1 MINLKNVTL
10 RRGTK
15 VLLDKAS
22 VTLNPGEKVG
32 LVGRNGAGKS
42 TLFALFNG
50 TLTEDGGD
58 FEMPRQWRMGQ
69 VAQNMPETDQAA
81 ADFVL
86 EGDTRLAELRQRL
99 VVAEAS
105 GDGME
110 MAHVYTD
117 LADAGDHD
125 AMPRAEALILG
136 LGFRVDELNNPVN
149 SFSGGWRMRLQ
160 LARALMCPSDIL
172 ILDEPTNHLDLD
184 ALVWLEA
191 WLQRYA
197 GTMIVISHDREFL
210 DAVTDVT
217 LHIDHAKLT
226 RYGSNYSGFEI
237 LRAQQMELQ
246 QASFSK
252 QQDKIAHLQKFIT
265 RFKAQA
271 SKAKQA
277 QSRVKALE
285 RMEKVAP
292 LLADAE
298 FTFGFKEPNNL
309 PNPMLAISD
318 SSFGYTVDDEPK
330 AILQG
335 VSKSVLAGQ
344 RIGIL
349 GANGQGKSTLVKT
362 IARTMPLLAGTL
374 TEGKGL
380 NIGYF
385 AQQELDVLHPND
397 NPLEHM
403 IRLAKELGSNEPSR
417 EQDLRN
423 YLGTFNFSGD
433 MVKQS
438 VGSMSGGEKA
448 RLVLAMIVWQRP
460 NLLLLDEPTNH
471 LDLATRE
478 ALSMALNEFD
488 GTVMLVS
495 HDRALLRAVCD
506 EFWMVGRGKVEPFD
520 GDLDDYQ
527 KYLLE
532 ESKRLREEA
541 KNSARD
547 AVVTAIAAPAPAPAP
562 TQAANTILP
571 HNVQSPSSASSS
583 SSSSSAPAPATATAV
598 KGISSAITQTSTTGL
613 NSAEQR
619 KLDAQKRQ
627 QLAAQTRP
635 LKRELEQNE
644 ERMASIEAEKNR
656 LEALLITPVS
666 PAEMAD
672 AGRRLKALSDEVAT
686 LEERW
691 LAITSLLEESTSTAL

>member
-50 TLTEDGGD
+50 SLTEDGGD

-318 SSFGYTVDDEPK
+318 ASFGYVVDDVPK

-478 ALSMALNEFD
+478 ALSMALNEFE

-532 ESKRLREEA
+532 ESKRLREVA
-541 KNSARD
+541 KNSARE
-547 AVVTAIAAPAPAPAP
+547 TAPPAQTAASPAPMPAALVQTVPVAPAMP
-562 TQAANTILP
+562 NL
-571 HNVQSPSSASSS
+571 S
-583 SSSSSAPAPATATAV
+583 
-598 KGISSAITQTSTTGL
+598 
-613 NSAEQR
+613 SAEQR
-619 KLDAQKRQ
+619 KLEALKRQ
-627 QLAAQTRP
+627 QLATQTRP

-644 ERMASIEAEKNR
+644 ERMVGIEAEKHR
-656 LEALLITPVS
+656 LEQLLTSTIS

-672 AGRRLKALSDEVAT
+672 AGRRLKALADEVVR

-691 LAITSLLEESTSTAL
+691 LELTEQLEASV

>member
-69 VAQNMPETDQAA
+69 VAQNMPETDQPAS
-81 ADFVL
+81 DFVL

-99 VVAEAS
+99 VAAEVS

-125 AMPRAEALILG
+125 ALPRAEALILG
-136 LGFRVDELNNPVN
+136 LGFRSDELNNPVN

-160 LARALMCPSDIL
+160 LARALMCPSDL
-172 ILDEPTNHLDLD
+172 LLLDEPTNHLDLD

-191 WLQRYA
+191 WLQRYT

-210 DAVTDVT
+210 DAVTNVT

-246 QASFSK
+246 QASFAK
-252 QQDKIAHLQKFIT
+252 QQDKIAHLQKFIN

-318 SSFGYTVDDEPK
+318 ASFGYTVDGEPK
-330 AILQG
+330 AILQD

-349 GANGQGKSTLVKT
+349 GANGQG
-362 IARTMPLLAGTL
+362 
-374 TEGKGL
+374 
-380 NIGYF
+380 
-385 AQQELDVLHPND
+385 
-397 NPLEHM
+397 
-403 IRLAKELGSNEPSR
+403 
-417 EQDLRN
+417 
-423 YLGTFNFSGD
+423 
-433 MVKQS
+433 
-438 VGSMSGGEKA
+438 
-448 RLVLAMIVWQRP
+448 
-460 NLLLLDEPTNH
+460 
-471 LDLATRE
+471 
-478 ALSMALNEFD
+478 
-488 GTVMLVS
+488 
-495 HDRALLRAVCD
+495 
-506 EFWMVGRGKVEPFD
+506 
-520 GDLDDYQ
+520 
-527 KYLLE
+527 
-532 ESKRLREEA
+532 
-541 KNSARD
+541 
-547 AVVTAIAAPAPAPAP
+547 
-562 TQAANTILP
+562 
-571 HNVQSPSSASSS
+571 
-583 SSSSSAPAPATATAV
+583 
-598 KGISSAITQTSTTGL
+598 
-613 NSAEQR
+613 
-619 KLDAQKRQ
+619 
-627 QLAAQTRP
+627 
-635 LKRELEQNE
+635 
-644 ERMASIEAEKNR
+644 
-656 LEALLITPVS
+656 
-666 PAEMAD
+666 
-672 AGRRLKALSDEVAT
+672 
-686 LEERW
+686 
-691 LAITSLLEESTSTAL
+691 

>member
-318 SSFGYTVDDEPK
+318 ASFGYTVDDEPK

-403 IRLAKELGSNEPSR
+403 IRLSKELGSNEPSR

-478 ALSMALNEFD
+478 ALSMALNEFE

-547 AVVTAIAAPAPAPAP
+547 VVVTATTAPVPAASAIVPRNDP
-562 TQAANTILP
+562 
-571 HNVQSPSSASSS
+571 SPSSAAPALAAAPAAKE
-583 SSSSSAPAPATATAV
+583 SSSAVTQTGTP
-598 KGISSAITQTSTTGL
+598 GLSSAEL
-613 NSAEQR
+613 R
-619 KLDAQKRQ
+619 KQDAQKRQ

-644 ERMASIEAEKNR
+644 QRMANIETEKTR
-656 LEALLITPVS
+656 LEALLTTPVS
-666 PAEMAD
+666 PSEMAD
-672 AGRRLKALSDEVAT
+672 AGRRLKALSDEVAS
-686 LEERW
+686 LEDRW
-691 LAITSLLEESTSTAL
+691 LALTSLLEETTSTAL